1 MKKYRNNASPCI
13 ILRIPSEIF
22 MRAKCRRI
30 NIVRAMLL
38 LDRAKWNPENLW
50 ATMQIIRKICTSIG
64 PQNYDGYRSKSM
76 KLYHF
81 CSDKHIKSIMRQ
93 GLNTGAVV
101 EPTDHGYIM
110 HSGYIW
116 LTKDPDPNNQSWA
129 TQHIVR
135 YNRVAWRL
143 TIEIPHEEENQIF
156 DRECLAKVFPGSGPL
171 FDGWAGSENWRVFKG
186 MIPRDWITAAERMI

>member
-38 LDRAKWNPENLW
+38 LDKAKWNPENLW

-76 KLYHF
+76 KLYPRMNDICF
-81 CSDKHIKSIMRQ
+81 TCIGNDRCNWKWRGEQ
-93 GLNTGAVV
+93 EN
-101 EPTDHGYIM
+101 
-110 HSGYIW
+110 
-116 LTKDPDPNNQSWA
+116 PN
-129 TQHIVR
+129 
-135 YNRVAWRL
+135 
-143 TIEIPHEEENQIF
+143 
-156 DRECLAKVFPGSGPL
+156 D
-171 FDGWAGSENWRVFKG
+171 
-186 MIPRDWITAAERMI
+186 